1 MNCNNYFLRT
11 AVATPKIKVAD
22 TEYNAN
28 EIIRIIK
35 DADRNQVK
43 ILVLPEL
50 CLTGYTCQDLFLQ
63 KTLIRESY
71 NAVNH
76 IMKETSECDCLVI
89 VGFPYEYNGKLYNVA
104 GLFKTGTM
112 LAVVPKV
119 HLPNYEEFYEGRH
132 FTKGKSN
139 VEYVEWSSP
148 YSSTYV
154 IPFGTNILLRNKEMN
169 VIIGTEICEDLWV
182 PDPLST
188 RHALAGA
195 NVIVNPSASNETIGK
210 GAYRKQL
217 VENQSARLIV
227 AYLYASAGEGES
239 TQDLVFSGHDL
250 IAENG
255 TILGEQKYETGK
267 LLIRDVDLE
276 KLEAERRRMTTYD
289 VDNQGYVTID
299 FNYFNSS
306 KQGDGLKRFI
316 AASPF
321 VPSDETTRIE
331 KCKEIML
338 LQALGLK
345 KRMEHIGCK
354 KTVIGVSGGLDSTLA
369 LLIINKTYEM
379 MGIGKE
385 GILAVTMP
393 CFGTTN
399 RTYEN
404 ACNLAKQI
412 GCTLLEIPIKESV
425 TQHLKDI
432 SHDISNHD
440 VTYENAQARER
451 TQVLMDLANQHNALV
466 IGTGDLSELVLGW
479 CTYNGDHMSMYAV
492 NADIPKTLVRY
503 LVEYYESE
511 SNDDLR
517 KILCDILETPVSPEL
532 LPPDESGKIIQK
544 TEDKIGPYELHDFF
558 LYYVLRFGYGPQKIF
573 ILAKEAFKEKYK
585 DEIIL
590 KWMEVFYRRFFS
602 QQFKRSCLPDGP
614 KIGSVSI
621 SPRGDLRMPSDA
633 SATIWLKELNS
644 ITINR

>member
-148 YSSTYV
+148 YNSTYV

-306 KQGDGLKRFI
+306 KQSDGLKRFI
-316 AASPF
+316 ATSPF

-331 KCKEIML
+331 RCKEIML

-432 SHDISNHD
+432 SHDMSNHD